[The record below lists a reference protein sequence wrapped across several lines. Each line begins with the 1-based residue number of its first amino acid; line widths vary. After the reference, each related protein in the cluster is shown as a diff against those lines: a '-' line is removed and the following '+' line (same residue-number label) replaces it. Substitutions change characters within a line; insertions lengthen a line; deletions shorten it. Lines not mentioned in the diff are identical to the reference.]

1 MWLTKLNS
9 SSLGDV
15 EEQDE
20 VKPTEELVVVEANI
34 PVSSTPFGEVQL
46 ELPVKQED
54 LPPAKE
60 NREVSDKELPET
72 KPPFGEVK
80 VHIFLGLRTEH
91 GYF

>member
-1 MWLTKLNS
+1 M
-9 SSLGDV
+9 
-15 EEQDE
+15 
-20 VKPTEELVVVEANI
+20 KPTEELVVVEANI